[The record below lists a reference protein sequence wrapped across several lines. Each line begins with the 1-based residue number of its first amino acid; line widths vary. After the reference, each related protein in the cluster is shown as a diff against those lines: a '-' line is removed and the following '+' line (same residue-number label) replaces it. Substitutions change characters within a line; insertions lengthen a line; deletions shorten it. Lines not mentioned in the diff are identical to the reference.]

1 VRKQDYKLEA
11 DPKIIWRLRR
21 TKELSCSFCKPH
33 RNENSGKKGKRGTRP
48 PRSKNR
54 LTSS

>member
-1 VRKQDYKLEA
+1 MRKQDYKLEA